1 MGASLEAM
9 EQSPCP
15 ALLGLNFPSRKATTD
30 ISALRKSNLLSS
42 AGLPTHSSLQ
52 NWALVVRVKPV
63 NLAVALGS
71 HCLLLSS
78 SVQDVLPAFQ
88 VVKMSCH
95 SPCPMVFVRN
105 DFQLELIWDGTAFV
119 SQWGKRTSFNVK
131 PMTKSLSP
139 TVNLVMISCQCNLQA
154 QGYPFLSLQCLWAFL
169 YEVRKNLF

>member
-1 MGASLEAM
+1 MYQTIPWQTLGTCFIGASPEAM

-15 ALLGLNFPSRKATTD
+15 APLALNFPSRKATTG
-30 ISALRKSNLLSS
+30 ISVLRKSNLLSL
-42 AGLPTHSSLQ
+42 AGLPACNSLQ

-63 NLAVALGS
+63 NLTVAPGS

-105 DFQLELIWDGTAFV
+105 DFQSELIWDGAAFV
-119 SQWGKRTSFNVK
+119 TQWGQLACFNVRS
-131 PMTKSLSP
+131 MTKSLSP
-139 TVNLVMISCQCNLQA
+139 TVNLVMISYQRNLHTQD
-154 QGYPFLSLQCLWAFL
+154 YPFLSL
-169 YEVRKNLF
+169 